1 MGFSAVAIA
10 DRVGH
15 ESIDITY
22 RYAHLF
28 PTKQTEM
35 ADKLNQEARDR
46 CNRWRSVTVSF
57 RMSPEEN
64 ELLHHLAQLSGMTK
78 QDYIIARLLQKEI
91 AVHGNP
97 RVYKALRERMVAI
110 QNELRRIETGQSP
123 SLETLE
129 EIDMMANMMKGLKDN
144 D

>member
-1 MGFSAVAIA
+1 MTA
-10 DRVGH
+10 
-15 ESIDITY
+15 
-22 RYAHLF
+22 
-28 PTKQTEM
+28 K
-35 ADKLNQEARDR
+35 ARDR

-123 SLETLE
+123 SLKTLE

>member
-1 MGFSAVAIA
+1 MTA
-10 DRVGH
+10 
-15 ESIDITY
+15 
-22 RYAHLF
+22 
-28 PTKQTEM
+28 K
-35 ADKLNQEARDR
+35 ARDR

-64 ELLHHLAQLSGMTK
+64 ELLHHLAQLPGMTK

>member
-1 MGFSAVAIA
+1 MTA
-10 DRVGH
+10 
-15 ESIDITY
+15 
-22 RYAHLF
+22 
-28 PTKQTEM
+28 K
-35 ADKLNQEARDR
+35 ARDR

-97 RVYKALRERMVAI
+97 HVYKALRERMVAI

-129 EIDMMANMMKGLKDN
+129 EIDMMANMMKGLKGN